1 MPCKPWPGAPWRA
14 AARVR
19 WEFGGKPGRETGRE
33 RQLLPPARR
42 AGTIGPVTIP
52 YRSFFC
58 STALAL
64 LAPAAHAGKPPTDG
78 NAAAVLAAQAY
89 VVAATRHY
97 GDAVNVTVQAPA
109 AGAQLPPCFRH
120 EIFVPAGSRLWGKT
134 RVGVKCEQPTGWTAY
149 LAVEVSVTGR
159 YLVSA
164 RKINR
169 GQTLTAGDFETRV
182 GELTELPAS
191 VLTDPQRVLGQRA
204 RVGLAA
210 RQALRTEHLQQIPV
224 IRQGERVR
232 VVARGSGFAAAAE
245 GVALNNAGV
254 GEPIKVRIANG
265 KTLHGVAQKAGEV
278 ELPP

>member
-1 MPCKPWPGAPWRA
+1 MPSIANAGRGRFWRVA
-14 AARVR
+14 TS
-19 WEFGGKPGRETGRE
+19 EGGKPGPNSAAE
-33 RQLLPPARR
+33 RQLLPLAAR

-52 YRSFFC
+52 YRSFFRL
-58 STALAL
+58 TAIAL
-64 LAPAAHAGKPPTDG
+64 LAPAAHAAPPPNES

-89 VVAATRHY
+89 VVAATRQY
-97 GDAVNVTVQAPA
+97 GDAVNVTVQAPV
-109 AGAQLPPCFRH
+109 AGVRLPPCFRH

-134 RVGVKCEQPTGWTAY
+134 RVGVKCAQPGNWTAY
-149 LAVEVSVTGR
+149 LAVTVSVTGP
-159 YLVSA
+159 YLLSA

-169 GQTLTAGDFETRV
+169 GQTMTASDFVTQV

-204 RVGLAA
+204 RVSLGA

-232 VVARGSGFAAAAE
+232 VLARGSGFAAAAE
-245 GVALNNAGV
+245 GVALNHAGI

-265 KTLHGVAQKAGEV
+265 KTLHGVARGAGEV